1 MDTAGSTLA
10 HSGDRWRLNARQA
23 SVDTGK
29 RAAAPA
35 SDCPQAQ
42 RQTSEADQHRAATAG
57 RLGQPHQ
64 SLAECALDGQTRDRV
79 AVASTVVQAGLAA
92 QVSQAGGP
100 TQTVRRG
107 VLGLIKQMARDKRL
121 WRLGDKLLFILV
133 YETTYALQT
142 MLGLQFGLS
151 QGRVNGWIHRLT
163 PILQQAIASM
173 GLTPERGGQALQTN
187 ELALEGGAHLIID
200 GTERRRQRPVQQS
213 AQREQYT
220 GKKTHTDK
228 NGVSVNPHSHKV
240 VYVSETQPGKKHD
253 KKQADAAQLVYP
265 ALGDDPI

>member
-64 SLAECALDGQTRDRV
+64 SLAECAFDGQTRDGV
-79 AVASTVVQAGLAA
+79 AMASTVVQAGLAA

-100 TQTVRRG
+100 TKTVRRG
-107 VLGLIKQMARDKRL
+107 VIALIKQMARDNRL
-121 WRLGDKLLFILV
+121 WGAERIRGEQLKLDLHICKRTIQKYIRQLR
-133 YETTYALQT
+133 
-142 MLGLQFGLS
+142 
-151 QGRVNGWIHRLT
+151 GR
-163 PILQQAIASM
+163 
-173 GLTPERGGQALQTN
+173 
-187 ELALEGGAHLIID
+187 
-200 GTERRRQRPVQQS
+200 RP
-213 AQREQYT
+213 
-220 GKKTHTDK
+220 
-228 NGVSVNPHSHKV
+228 
-240 VYVSETQPGKKHD
+240 
-253 KKQADAAQLVYP
+253 
-265 ALGDDPI
+265 